1 MASMPDLLV
10 IGAQKAATSTIF
22 EALRAHPDVQV
33 ARDPPS
39 GNTTKEVHF
48 FDNAWARG
56 ESWYGSHYAESAG
69 RGIDATPNYL
79 SSLKAHARMG
89 ALLPEAKLVVSLR
102 SPIERAYSQYNHY
115 KQDLPRSRAWDWL
128 RPDDDFRNNIAAELE
143 LGSPLEPK
151 YRGFVARGY
160 YIDQIESL
168 LQYYPREQLHIM
180 VMEQWTKQPEAA
192 VDELLDFLGLRRR
205 ALPVGTAHR
214 RAYTVE
220 TIERETHTLLQ
231 RTYEPYNSRLF
242 ALLGRT
248 VEEWG
253 ARPPNES
260 GAQLRARRKRV

>member
-1 MASMPDLLV
+1 MPDILV
-10 IGAQKAATSTIF
+10 VGAQKAATSTIF
-22 EALRAHPDVQV
+22 ETLSAHPDVEV
-33 ARDPPS
+33 AHDPR
-39 GNTTKEVHF
+39 TRAAKKEVHF
-48 FDNAWARG
+48 FNNACARG
-56 ESWYGSHYAESAG
+56 GEWYASHYVSSAA

-79 SSLKAHARMG
+79 STLDAHARMG
-89 ALLPEAKLVVSLR
+89 KTVPDARLVISLR
-102 SPIERAYSQYNHY
+102 DPIARAYSQYNHY
-115 KQDLPRSRAWDWL
+115 KQDLPRSREWDWL
-128 RPDDDFRNNIAAELE
+128 RPDGHFSENIQAESE
-143 LGSPLEPK
+143 PSSPLEPRH
-151 YRGFVARGY
+151 RGFVARGY

-242 ALLGRT
+242 AFLGRT

-253 ARPPNES
+253 RP
-260 GAQLRARRKRV
+260 AA